1 MLDGHGNLFADNVV
15 NVKRRCQIIA
25 RIYRYNGKAFKADY
39 RLIRRRP
46 QE

>member
-1 MLDGHGNLFADNVV
+1 MLDGHGNLFAEDVETSG
-15 NVKRRCQIIA
+15 RRYQLIA